1 MGRNNMAETNYLCNS
16 IYDTMIQRLQSVWLL
31 LASLAIFALFIFPIA
46 HNVYVGATPKTIFIQ
61 GVYQDLGGQL
71 ARTTSFLALTIVT
84 VVMGILP
91 LIILLLYK
99 NRKQQIALSYSF
111 ILVIIGYSFWM
122 SQTVQ
127 SVTDGFILHAN
138 NYGYGMILTSVSIVF
153 MLLAIKGIK
162 NDEKLVKSADRLR

>member
-1 MGRNNMAETNYLCNS
+1 METNYLCGS
-16 IYDTMIQRLQSVWLL
+16 IYIDMIQRLQSVWLL

-46 HNVYVGATPKTIFIQ
+46 HGVYVGATPKTIFIQ
-61 GVYQDLGGQL
+61 GVYQDAGGQL
-71 ARTTSFLALTIVT
+71 QRTVSFLPLTIVT
-84 VVMGILP
+84 VIMGMLP
-91 LIILLLYK
+91 VVIIFLYK

-111 ILVIIGYSFWM
+111 ILVIIGFSFWM

-127 SVTDGFILHAN
+127 GVMEGYILHTN
-138 NYGYGMILTSVSIVF
+138 NYGYGMILSTVSIVF